1 MTTTSPRPAPA
12 GPSAPNPAGRRVP
25 RGVHPAVWA
34 LYDALEGA
42 RRRLPYA
49 TAEARL
55 VDGLARWV
63 RLECT
68 APAGGTPLAPVGA
81 RWAAVLTA
89 VSAVARL
96 VSPSTAA
103 LLAPWAAGAGPVG
116 AAGVSPHAAA
126 AAGFAGGAGVAV
138 DDPADVG

>member
-1 MTTTSPRPAPA
+1 M
-12 GPSAPNPAGRRVP
+12 
-25 RGVHPAVWA
+25 
-34 LYDALEGA
+34 
-42 RRRLPYA
+42 PYA

-68 APAGGTPLAPVGA
+68 APASGTPLAPVGA
-81 RWAAVLTA
+81 RWAAVLAA

-96 VSPSTAA
+96 VSPATAA

-126 AAGFAGGAGVAV
+126 AAGFSGGAGAVV
-138 DDPADVG
+138 DDPADTR